1 MAQPLTGW
9 NVDETDPRY
18 RCGMRL
24 PGAEHAC
31 GPLLELGQIQRQ
43 LRLGPAVH
51 EGTDTIAAATII
63 GTVGRA
69 RDFDGCF
76 HPLHPALRKR
86 LDDIVKEAP
95 SMLDEAIDVVRIDRA
110 YFVSDGHK
118 RVAIARRSDR
128 EFIDARVTHMPS
140 PYALTPE
147 VEAEAIDRTAREGE
161 MRRHSGLA
169 EAVPDARFALTDVTT
184 YGELLIAVQSY
195 SYDRVLALGRG
206 VSAAEGARLW
216 YEDKYLPTVAVGQ
229 HAAGGLVE
237 SLTDADVFLA
247 LHRQERAAWGG
258 DCEDLECLADMA
270 LAQQRR
276 AALASRSPIER
287 VLNRD
292 PARRPATPLV
302 LPFAGELSQT
312 DESSPADQS

>member
-1 MAQPLTGW
+1 
-9 NVDETDPRY
+9 
-18 RCGMRL
+18 MRL
-24 PGAEHAC
+24 PGAEHEC

-51 EGTDTIAAATII
+51 DGTETIAVAQII

-95 SMLDEAIDVVRIDRA
+95 STLDEAIDVVRIDRA

-118 RVAIARRSDR
+118 RVAIARRTDR
-128 EFIDARVTHMPS
+128 EFIDARVSHMPS

-147 VEAEAIDRTAREGE
+147 VEAEAIERTARESE

-169 EAVPDARFALTDVTT
+169 EAVPQARFALSDVTS

-195 SYDRVLALGRG
+195 AYDRVLALGRALT
-206 VSAAEGARLW
+206 AAEGARLW

-237 SLTDADVFLA
+237 SLTEADVFLA

-258 DCEDLECLADMA
+258 ECEDLECLADMA

-276 AALASRSPIER
+276 TALAARSPIDR
-287 VLNRD
+287 MLNRE
-292 PARRPATPLV
+292 PAHRPAAPMI
-302 LPFAGELSQT
+302 LPFADELNQT
-312 DESSPADQS
+312 DESSAADQS